1 MTPSSTSYS
10 FLPTF
15 TLFYSSVSSRLKPS
29 LKLSF
34 SFFVTQAPSL
44 LTGSFQGRCPHELWR
59 ALHNRQ
65 WERQISAPIC
75 DPNSLGF
82 LPSIRCGV
90 IQRSSVMRNTG
101 SKAWQVMMSPF
112 FLSFSLVVLATDGA
126 LCVPRRTL
134 DQAGGW
140 WHHYCFIFPLGN
152 TRCLQWHSQHWEH
165 MISLPLGKISLSSDF
180 FFFFFYPQLDQ
191 RKDWRKEVPPPP
203 CRLFSLLTPHLLY
216 Q

>member
-140 WHHYCFIFPLGN
+140 WHHYCFIF
-152 TRCLQWHSQHWEH
+152 SSWEH
-165 MISLPLGKISLSSDF
+165 
-180 FFFFFYPQLDQ
+180 
-191 RKDWRKEVPPPP
+191 
-203 CRLFSLLTPHLLY
+203 
-216 Q
+216 